1 MRRAT
6 AVVACLSAAAVAGSG
21 SLSSADSHKG
31 LPTPGFIARDVA
43 AQAGIARSVTTE
55 GENCVF
61 DYNRDGVMDLF
72 LSAHDAAPWQ
82 LFQGTPE
89 GTFVETNSGTF
100 PRRDRHGCATA
111 DFNADGRPDIYAS
124 IGACAGT
131 CTSLKELWIQTS
143 DGGFVDRTTEFGVS
157 DPGGRGREPIA
168 LNANGDRWPDLFTGQ
183 APGVDYPSPNRLWVN
198 QAGTGFVNPAGPPT
212 EELGEQC
219 DAAGDIDR
227 DGYDEL
233 VLCGGGGQLAPTV
246 FRVYDNGPGG
256 WSDATAALG
265 LPSFAR
271 GDAELADLNG
281 DGWLDLATV
290 TDRRL
295 EVRLNRSGRFPT
307 ADYALSIA
315 AGRDLAV
322 GDADGDGHA
331 DIYVVQGE
339 NANVPDLLLLNR
351 GSRASYT
358 RFPGLPQARTGEG
371 DTAQAIPNWK
381 GTNRDAFLVNNGRA
395 YPEPGPR
402 QLIELVPGRP
412 RCARRPATIIGT
424 AGRDKLVGTR
434 KRDVIAALG
443 GRDIVKAGSRN
454 DIVCAGPGNDDVVG
468 GAGKD
473 KLFGGRGRDTLVGG
487 RGRDKLFGG
496 KEKDRLFGGPGLDTC
511 AGGPGEDAEKSC

>member
-1 MRRAT
+1 
-6 AVVACLSAAAVAGSG
+6 
-21 SLSSADSHKG
+21 
-31 LPTPGFIARDVA
+31 
-43 AQAGIARSVTTE
+43 
-55 GENCVF
+55 
-61 DYNRDGVMDLF
+61 
-72 LSAHDAAPWQ
+72 
-82 LFQGTPE
+82 
-89 GTFVETNSGTF
+89 
-100 PRRDRHGCATA
+100 
-111 DFNADGRPDIYAS
+111 
-124 IGACAGT
+124 
-131 CTSLKELWIQTS
+131 
-143 DGGFVDRTTEFGVS
+143 
-157 DPGGRGREPIA
+157 
-168 LNANGDRWPDLFTGQ
+168 
-183 APGVDYPSPNRLWVN
+183 VN

-265 LPSFAR
+265 LPSLSR
-271 GDAELADLNG
+271 DDAELAHLNG
-281 DGWLDLATV
+281 DGRLDLVTV

-307 ADYALSIA
+307 ANYALSIA

-339 NANVPDLLLLNR
+339 NAKVPDLLLLNS
-351 GSRASYT
+351 GSGASYA

-381 GTNRDAFLVNNGRA
+381 GTNRAAFLVNNGRA

-402 QLIELVPGRP
+402 QLIELVPGRL
-412 RCARRPATIIGT
+412 RCARRRATIIGT

-434 KRDVIAALG
+434 RRDVIAALG
-443 GRDIVKAGSRN
+443 GRDIVKAGRGK
-454 DIVCAGPGNDDVVG
+454 DIVCAGPGNDHVVG

-473 KLFGGRGRDTLVGG
+473 KLFGGKGK
-487 RGRDKLFGG
+487 DKLKGG
-496 KEKDRLFGGPGLDTC
+496 KGKDTCVGGPGKDKISGC
-511 AGGPGEDAEKSC
+511 EKGAGP